1 MHLEIA
7 RTFPISRNRGYDYM
21 RDLTKW
27 HEWMPMTVD
36 AKEMTFIYN
45 PVKAIGFDGK
55 LAVLEETRN
64 EMCSFSFDTAGFPP
78 VEMKWTFSHAGPSA
92 FTLRLLLTTSS
103 EDWKTKVVEGA
114 TFMMPTIRLTA
125 MKSLDRLE
133 HYFLGDLEMVAEEK
147 EIKVPIPV

>member
-7 RTFPISRNRGYDYM
+7 RTFPISRNRGYEYM

-36 AKEMTFIYN
+36 PTEMTFLYN

-55 LAVLEETRN
+55 LTILDERMHES
-64 EMCSFSFDTAGFPP
+64 CSFSFEAAAFPP

-92 FTLRLLLTTSS
+92 FTLRLFLTTPT
-103 EDWKTKVVEGA
+103 EDWKTKVVEGV
-114 TFMMPTIRLTA
+114 TFMMPTIRSTA
-125 MKSLDRLE
+125 MRSLDRLE
-133 HYFLGDLEMVAEEK
+133 HYFLGDLEMVAEK
-147 EIKVPIPV
+147 EIKEPLPV